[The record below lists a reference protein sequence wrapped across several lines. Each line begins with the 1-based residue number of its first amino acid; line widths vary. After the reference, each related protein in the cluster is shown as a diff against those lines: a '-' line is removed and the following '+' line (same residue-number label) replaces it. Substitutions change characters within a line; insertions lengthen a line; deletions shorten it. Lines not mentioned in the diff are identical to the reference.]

1 MGTEHG
7 SSAEGGGLSG
17 DRLRAFRDYDRSY
30 SLLAVLIALVPLLS
44 LLLDS
49 FRQPQAF
56 FGSSFFS
63 NAWTTENYTQAFSS
77 QGGTLTALVNSLIVA
92 SATTVISVVLGTMAA
107 FGLARVRYG
116 WTIPVTY
123 VILAVRFYP
132 KITTILPYYVMVRSL
147 HLLFTVTAVI
157 IAHVSITLPLVVLIM
172 ITFFNEVPKGLEE
185 AAALDGCSVWTSFR
199 HVILPLVRPALVTS
213 AVLTAM
219 FSWNEF
225 LIASSV
231 TDQTSQTL
239 PVQISTFMTD
249 KGTNLGQLSAVAVV
263 VVLPI
268 ALFILVTQRSLV
280 RGLTLGAV
288 QE

>member
-1 MGTEHG
+1 M
-7 SSAEGGGLSG
+7 SLSG
-17 DRLRAFRDYDRSY
+17 ASKARPIVLT
-30 SLLAVLIALVPLLS
+30 LAVFVALIPLLS
-44 LLLDS
+44 LVFDS
-49 FRQPQAF
+49 FKQPQAF
-56 FGSSFFS
+56 FGSSFFD
-63 NAWTTENYTQAFSS
+63 NAWTTQNYSEAFSS
-77 QGGTLTALVNSLIVA
+77 QGGTLTALLNSLIVA
-92 SATTVISVVLGTMAA
+92 STTTVISVVLGTMAA

-172 ITFFNEVPKGLEE
+172 ITFFQEIPKGLEE
-185 AAALDGCSVWTSFR
+185 AAALDGCSIWASFR

-288 QE
+288 KE